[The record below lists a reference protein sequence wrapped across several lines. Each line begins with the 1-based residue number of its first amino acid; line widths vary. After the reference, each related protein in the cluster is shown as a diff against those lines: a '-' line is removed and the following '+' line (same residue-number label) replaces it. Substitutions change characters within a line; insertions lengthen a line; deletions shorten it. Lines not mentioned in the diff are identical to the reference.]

1 MKGELETILRGER
14 SEASGEASGGPGG
27 ACVRAGEWRGGRE
40 GGVSSRGEADFTVF
54 TEVVEERESEEDVT
68 DSLLG
73 ESGER
78 LRPLPSCE
86 KDSFSLLL
94 QVVTLAGFRG

>member
-1 MKGELETILRGER
+1 MLKGELERVRGER
-14 SEASGEASGGPGG
+14 SEASGEASGGAGG
-27 ACVRAGEWRGGRE
+27 ACVRAGEGQGGRE

-54 TEVVEERESEEDVT
+54 TEAVEERESEEDVT

-73 ESGER
+73 ES

-86 KDSFSLLL
+86 EDSFSLLL
-94 QVVTLAGFRG
+94 QAVALAGFRG